1 MNQINAT
8 TPQIAEAPQSK
19 TTVQG
24 ELCFIVPQDE
34 KPSFNSSRIT
44 GGVPEV
50 FFRNRTAQDADP

>member
-50 FFRNRTAQDADP
+50 FFETE